1 MANLTDEV
9 ATVLAGLNL
18 LEADVPRIDDVGAQ
32 GDVLV
37 SKASS
42 RRARTPLLAPVAV
55 VDGEYGGHAHTLH
68 PAGECFWEQHDL
80 GETGL
85 KLGVL
90 TVSRGARAFL
100 FHEEH
105 GGLEILPGTYRI
117 GRQREYE
124 RGGWRQVAD

>member
-1 MANLTDEV
+1 MTNLADRV
-9 ATVLAGLNL
+9 NAVLAGLNL
-18 LEADVPRIDDVGAQ
+18 LETDVPAIDDVAAQ

-68 PAGECFWEQHDL
+68 PAGECFWEQQYL
-80 GETGL
+80 GEVGL

-100 FHEEH
+100 FHHEH
-105 GGLEILPGTYRI
+105 GGLEILPGTYRV

-124 RGGWRQVAD
+124 RGSWRQVAD